1 MRRLTIGWR
10 GTSKALGAIRPVL
23 EQYGHVS
30 ADEAIDLWLE
40 DGSLPL
46 PDEVGEAACIR
57 LRLGVGPESGC
68 GLPALQ
74 LRAYDRGQRLCA
86 VLNIAEEPSGNGQ
99 RLRQQVT
106 GALVDWVALHVSG
119 FHGTLD
125 IGL

>member
-57 LRLGVGPESGC
+57 LRLGLARKVAVGCPRYNYA
-68 GLPALQ
+68 PM
-74 LRAYDRGQRLCA
+74 
-86 VLNIAEEPSGNGQ
+86 
-99 RLRQQVT
+99 T
-106 GALVDWVALHVSG
+106 VANDCVPC
-119 FHGTLD
+119 
-125 IGL
+125 